1 MNVCFFFFFVDSLL
15 LCFNAFTEVSRVRFD
30 KFSSMMFYVI
40 QQREVENVVCNLVGY
55 RYEMLF
61 LFPLEAVF
69 YQPFKDKFFVD
80 CFEAKVE
87 FLEKRK
93 KGSKIA
99 PFFSTHSCDPCR
111 IQTYNLLIRSQMLY
125 SVELMGHQL
134 WCWTELNCRHTDF
147 QSVAL
152 PTELQH
158 RCFLTTAKIQLF
170 FKKTRFEIIF
180 SKNNA
185 TN

>member
-1 MNVCFFFFFVDSLL
+1 
-15 LCFNAFTEVSRVRFD
+15 
-30 KFSSMMFYVI
+30 
-40 QQREVENVVCNLVGY
+40 
-55 RYEMLF
+55 MLF
-61 LFPLEAVF
+61 AISLAIVMRCRFSFPWK
-69 YQPFKDKFFVD
+69 PFFISHSRTN
-80 CFEAKVE
+80 
-87 FLEKRK
+87 FLWIVLKKRLSLRKKK
-93 KGSKIA
+93 KGSKTA
-99 PFFSTHSCDPCR
+99 PFFSTHFCDPCR

>member
-1 MNVCFFFFFVDSLL
+1 
-15 LCFNAFTEVSRVRFD
+15 
-30 KFSSMMFYVI
+30 
-40 QQREVENVVCNLVGY
+40 
-55 RYEMLF
+55 MLF
-61 LFPLEAVF
+61 AISLAIVMRCCFSFPWK
-69 YQPFKDKFFVD
+69 PFFISHSKIN
-80 CFEAKVE
+80 
-87 FLEKRK
+87 FLWIVLKKRLSFWK
-93 KGSKIA
+93 KEKGSSFA
-99 PFFSTHSCDPCR
+99 PFFSTHFCDPCR